1 MHRSRADFVDLN
13 FEPILALFGAAARL
27 ACAGRICSGRQ
38 GGGGHNYSSRAAPL
52 HAARRSNAP
61 ISQQSLPPPCV
72 PSIAS
77 STPARAAHA
86 SHAPMHPIPIT
97 PRKPCS
103 PRCPPHVHFLALR
116 SAPRSISQTPAGGCA
131 ARGAPLAADND
142 LGLHRGLLLTT
153 QLMVQSFEGGLF
165 ALRFVFQ
172 FAGGLCVVGRDEPR
186 GVRASGTDRLF
197 CVFCLGEWFFRVMPC

>member
-1 MHRSRADFVDLN
+1 MMHHVRAATPEKSSTRALTTLPRPTGDVFCTQVPDFVDLN
-13 FEPILALFGAAARL
+13 FEPILALFGAAARS
-27 ACAGRICSGRQ
+27 ACARRICSGRQ

-97 PRKPCS
+97 PRKPCN
-103 PRCPPHVHFLALR
+103 PRCPSHVHFLALR
-116 SAPRSISQTPAGGCA
+116 SAPREASRKPPPAVVPRAAPPWPQAMILDSIVAYY
-131 ARGAPLAADND
+131 
-142 LGLHRGLLLTT
+142 
-153 QLMVQSFEGGLF
+153 
-165 ALRFVFQ
+165 LR
-172 FAGGLCVVGRDEPR
+172 LN
-186 GVRASGTDRLF
+186 
-197 CVFCLGEWFFRVMPC
+197 